1 MNFYKFLLHSSWIAF
16 APQLLFWSIAL
27 APLSAGI
34 ALFIPTSA
42 QSAEAK
48 DISVGQKNLDSDNVE
63 PAQAKEKVGTAA
75 ELFPLNS
82 VSLASPQTSPVSFSL
97 SSSPS
102 STKLNPHPNPDLN
115 LDSNSNSNLSASS
128 QQEKKSDKNT
138 TFISRNS
145 PNYGQK
151 SGSQPEGLQHKK
163 NIIRLRHS
171 PNSGQKAGSHPEK
184 LQQENNSS
192 HHEKKAGSHPVK
204 LQQEN
209 NSLHHEKKAG
219 SHPEKLQQE
228 NNSSHHE
235 KKTGSHPE
243 ELQQENNSPIRL
255 RHSPH
260 REKKID
266 SQGEKQPHEESSSHS
281 QKKSGS
287 QSEHQHK
294 TKSIPVPPSLLVP
307 TKPEEVQIQENQ
319 PLTLEQ
325 ALEIARNSNPQ
336 LRTAILELERSRAGL
351 REAEAALYPTFGIN
365 GSLTNGTSAQDQLS
379 VESGAALPAVDKAR
393 TAFTGQ
399 AEINYNIFTSGRR
412 SASIREAK
420 ERARISEL
428 DVETRF
434 QEIRLSVTTRYYD
447 LQAADE
453 QLRISTA
460 AVENAQASLRDAQA
474 LERAGVGTK
483 FDVLRSQVNVANSQ
497 QDYVNARSRQQISQR
512 QLVSLLNL
520 PQTVNISTAES
531 VKVAGLWQ
539 QSLEETIINAY
550 QNREELEQRLA
561 ERNIGEQRRR
571 FALSQLGPQVA
582 LVATYDLLDQ
592 YSDKIGATDG
602 YSVGVKAKWNIFDGG
617 AARAQASQAKANIA
631 IAESNFTNQRNQI
644 RFEVEQ
650 FYAQLQ
656 SNLENVQTATASVD
670 QALEALRLARL
681 RFQAGVGTQ
690 TDVIAAEN
698 DLTRAQG
705 NRVTAIL
712 DYNRAFAN
720 LQRAVSVKV

>member
-1 MNFYKFLLHSSWIAF
+1 MNFYKFLLHSSWITF

-34 ALFIPTSA
+34 ALFIPTSS
-42 QSAEAK
+42 QSAEA
-48 DISVGQKNLDSDNVE
+48 SHLPVGQKKLESQNVAIAPVE
-63 PAQAKEKVGTAA
+63 EKVGKAA

-82 VSLASPQTSPVSFSL
+82 VSLASPETSPVSFSL

-102 STKLNPHPNPDLN
+102 SSSSHTK
-115 LDSNSNSNLSASS
+115 SNSDLSSTT
-128 QQEKKSDKNT
+128 QQEKKSDENT

-145 PNYGQK
+145 PDSEPK
-151 SGSQPEGLQHKK
+151 SGEKKSASQPEKLQHKK
-163 NIIRLRHS
+163 NIIRLRNSPHS
-171 PNSGQKAGSHPEK
+171 EKKSGSQPEE
-184 LQQENNSS
+184 LQHENNSPHS
-192 HHEKKAGSHPVK
+192 QKKSGS
-204 LQQEN
+204 Q
-209 NSLHHEKKAG
+209 
-219 SHPEKLQQE
+219 
-228 NNSSHHE
+228 
-235 KKTGSHPE
+235 PE
-243 ELQQENNSPIRL
+243 ELQQKNNSPDSQKKSGSQPEKLQHENNSPDSQKKSGSQPEKLQHENNSPIRL
-255 RHSPH
+255 RQSPH
-260 REKKID
+260 PEKKSD
-266 SQGEKQPHEESSSHS
+266 SQGEKHPHEENSSHS

-287 QSEHQHK
+287 QQQEHHHK
-294 TKSIPVPPSLLVP
+294 ATSIPVPPSLVVP
-307 TKPEEVQIQENQ
+307 SKPEEVKIQENQ

-325 ALEIARNSNPQ
+325 ALEIARHSNPQ

-351 REAEAALYPTFGIN
+351 KEAEAALYPTFGIN
-365 GSLTNGTSAQDQLS
+365 GSLTNGTSAEDQLS
-379 VESGAALPAVDKAR
+379 VDSGAALPATDKNR
-393 TAFTGQ
+393 TVFTGQ
-399 AEINYNIFTSGRR
+399 AEINYNIYTSGRR

-420 ERARISEL
+420 ERARISKL
-428 DVETRF
+428 DVDTRF

-531 VKVAGLWQ
+531 VKVAGLWE

-561 ERNIGEQRRR
+561 ERNIGEQRRK

-592 YSDKIGATDG
+592 YNDKISATDG

-720 LQRAVSVKV
+720 MQRAVSVKV

>member
-1 MNFYKFLLHSSWIAF
+1 MNFYKFLLHSSWITF
-16 APQLLFWSIAL
+16 APQLLFWTIAL

-34 ALFIPTSA
+34 ALFIPTSS
-42 QSAEAK
+42 QSAEA
-48 DISVGQKNLDSDNVE
+48 SHLPVGQKKLESQNVT
-63 PAQAKEKVGTAA
+63 PQVGEKVGKAA

-82 VSLASPQTSPVSFSL
+82 VSLASSETSPVSFSL

-102 STKLNPHPNPDLN
+102 TAESSSDLSST
-115 LDSNSNSNLSASS
+115 S
-128 QQEKKSDKNT
+128 QQEKKSDENT
-138 TFISRNS
+138 TFLSRHS
-145 PNYGQK
+145 PDSEKK
-151 SGSQPEGLQHKK
+151 SGSQPEELQPKK
-163 NIIRLRHS
+163 NIVRLRHS
-171 PNSGQKAGSHPEK
+171 P
-184 LQQENNSS
+184 
-192 HHEKKAGSHPVK
+192 
-204 LQQEN
+204 
-209 NSLHHEKKAG
+209 
-219 SHPEKLQQE
+219 
-228 NNSSHHE
+228 
-235 KKTGSHPE
+235 
-243 ELQQENNSPIRL
+243 
-255 RHSPH
+255 
-260 REKKID
+260 
-266 SQGEKQPHEESSSHS
+266 HS

-287 QSEHQHK
+287 QPEELQHENNSPHSEKKSGSQPEELQHENNSPHSQKKSGSQPEELQHK
-294 TKSIPVPPSLLVP
+294 NNSPHSQKKSGSQPEELQHEDNSPIRLRQSPHPEKKSDSQGEKHPHEETSPHSQKKSGSQQQEQHHKAISIPVPPSLLVP
-307 TKPEEVQIQENQ
+307 SKPEEVKIQENQ

-325 ALEIARNSNPQ
+325 ALEIARHSNPQ

-365 GSLTNGTSAQDQLS
+365 GSLMNGTSAQDQLS
-379 VESGAALPAVDKAR
+379 VDSGVALPATDEAR

-399 AEINYNIFTSGRR
+399 AEINYNIYTSGRR

-420 ERARISEL
+420 ERAKISKL

-561 ERNIGEQRRR
+561 ERNIGEQKRK

-592 YSDKIGATDG
+592 YGDKISATDG

-617 AARAQASQAKANIA
+617 AAKAQASQAKANIA

-656 SNLENVQTATASVD
+656 SNLENVQTSTASVD

-720 LQRAVSVKV
+720 LQRAISVKV

>member
-1 MNFYKFLLHSSWIAF
+1 MNFYRFLLHSSWIAF

-42 QSAEAK
+42 KSAEAK
-48 DISVGQKNLDSDNVE
+48 DLPVVQKNLE
-63 PAQAKEKVGTAA
+63 AQNLAPVQEEKVGKAA
-75 ELFPLNS
+75 ELFPLTS

-97 SSSPS
+97 SSPQLPPS
-102 STKLNPHPNPDLN
+102 KT
-115 LDSNSNSNLSASS
+115 DSNSDLNSDSSSLSP
-128 QQEKKSDKNT
+128 QEKSRDENT
-138 TFISRNS
+138 TFISRHS
-145 PNYGQK
+145 PHSEKK
-151 SGSQPEGLQHKK
+151 SDAQSGKLQH
-163 NIIRLRHS
+163 
-171 PNSGQKAGSHPEK
+171 
-184 LQQENNSS
+184 ENNSI
-192 HHEKKAGSHPVK
+192 K
-204 LQQEN
+204 
-209 NSLHHEKKAG
+209 
-219 SHPEKLQQE
+219 
-228 NNSSHHE
+228 
-235 KKTGSHPE
+235 
-243 ELQQENNSPIRL
+243 L

-260 REKKID
+260 SEKKSDAQSGKLQHENNSIKLRH
-266 SQGEKQPHEESSSHS
+266 SPYPQKKTNPQSEKHPHEKTPNSSRS
-281 QKKSGS
+281 QKKSGY
-287 QSEHQHK
+287 QLEKHPHK
-294 TKSIPVPPSLLVP
+294 GLLVP
-307 TKPEEVQIQENQ
+307 SKPEEVTIQENQ

-325 ALEIARNSNPQ
+325 ALEIARQSNPQ

-365 GSLTNGTSAQDQLS
+365 GSITNSTSAQDQLS
-379 VESGAALPAVDKAR
+379 VDSGVALPANDKAR

-399 AEINYNIFTSGRR
+399 AEINYNIYTSGRR

-420 ERARISEL
+420 ERAKISKL

-453 QLRISTA
+453 QLKISAA

-483 FDVLRSQVNVANSQ
+483 FDVLRSQVNLANSQ

-561 ERNIGEQRRR
+561 ERNIGEQKRK

-592 YSDKIGATDG
+592 YSDNVGVTDG
-602 YSVGVKAKWNIFDGG
+602 YSVGVKARWNIFDGG
-617 AARAQASQAKANIA
+617 AAKAQASQAKANIA

-656 SNLENVQTATASVD
+656 SNLENVQTATTSLD
-670 QALEALRLARL
+670 QAKEALRLARL

>member
-1 MNFYKFLLHSSWIAF
+1 MNFYKFLLHSSWITF

-34 ALFIPTSA
+34 ALFIPTSS
-42 QSAEAK
+42 QSAEA
-48 DISVGQKNLDSDNVE
+48 SHLPVGQKKLESENVAIAPVE
-63 PAQAKEKVGTAA
+63 EKVGKAA

-82 VSLASPQTSPVSFSL
+82 VSLASSETSPVSFSL

-102 STKLNPHPNPDLN
+102 TVES
-115 LDSNSNSNLSASS
+115 SSNLSSNLSYTS
-128 QQEKKSDKNT
+128 QQEKNSDENT
-138 TFISRNS
+138 TFLSRHS
-145 PNYGQK
+145 LDSEKK
-151 SGSQPEGLQHKK
+151 SGSQAEELQPKK
-163 NIIRLRHS
+163 NIVRLRHS
-171 PNSGQKAGSHPEK
+171 PDS
-184 LQQENNSS
+184 
-192 HHEKKAGSHPVK
+192 EKKFGS
-204 LQQEN
+204 Q
-209 NSLHHEKKAG
+209 
-219 SHPEKLQQE
+219 
-228 NNSSHHE
+228 
-235 KKTGSHPE
+235 PE
-243 ELQQENNSPIRL
+243 ELQHENNSP
-255 RHSPH
+255 
-260 REKKID
+260 
-266 SQGEKQPHEESSSHS
+266 HS

-287 QSEHQHK
+287 QSEELQHENNSPHSQK
-294 TKSIPVPPSLLVP
+294 KSGSQPEKLLHENNSPNSQKKSGSQPEKLHHEDNSPIRLRQFPHPEKKSDSQREKHPHKENSPHSQKKSGSQQQEHHHKAISIPVPPSLVVP
-307 TKPEEVQIQENQ
+307 SKPEEVKIQENQ

-325 ALEIARNSNPQ
+325 ALEIARHSNPQ

-365 GSLTNGTSAQDQLS
+365 GSLTNGTSSEDQLS
-379 VESGAALPAVDKAR
+379 VDAGAALPATDKNR
-393 TAFTGQ
+393 TVFTGQ
-399 AEINYNIFTSGRR
+399 AEINYNIYTSGRR

-420 ERARISEL
+420 ERARISKL
-428 DVETRF
+428 DVDTRF

-520 PQTVNISTAES
+520 PPTVNISTAES

-561 ERNIGEQRRR
+561 ERNIGEQKRK
-571 FALSQLGPQVA
+571 FALSQLGPQIA

-592 YSDKIGATDG
+592 YGDKISATDG

-656 SNLENVQTATASVD
+656 SNLENVQTSTASVD

>member
-145 PNYGQK
+145 PNSGQK

-192 HHEKKAGSHPVK
+192 HHEKKA
-204 LQQEN
+204 
-209 NSLHHEKKAG
+209 
-219 SHPEKLQQE
+219 
-228 NNSSHHE
+228 
-235 KKTGSHPE
+235 GSHPE

>member
-1 MNFYKFLLHSSWIAF
+1 MNFYKFLLHSSWITF

-34 ALFIPTSA
+34 ALFIPTSS
-42 QSAEAK
+42 QSAEA
-48 DISVGQKNLDSDNVE
+48 SHLPVGQKKLESENVAIAPVE
-63 PAQAKEKVGTAA
+63 EKVGKAA

-82 VSLASPQTSPVSFSL
+82 VSLASSETSPVSFSL

-102 STKLNPHPNPDLN
+102 TVES
-115 LDSNSNSNLSASS
+115 SSNLSSNLSYTS
-128 QQEKKSDKNT
+128 QQEKNSDENT
-138 TFISRNS
+138 TFLSRHS
-145 PNYGQK
+145 LDSEKK
-151 SGSQPEGLQHKK
+151 SGSQAEELQPKK
-163 NIIRLRHS
+163 NIVRLRHS
-171 PNSGQKAGSHPEK
+171 PDS
-184 LQQENNSS
+184 
-192 HHEKKAGSHPVK
+192 EKKFGS
-204 LQQEN
+204 Q
-209 NSLHHEKKAG
+209 
-219 SHPEKLQQE
+219 
-228 NNSSHHE
+228 
-235 KKTGSHPE
+235 PE
-243 ELQQENNSPIRL
+243 ELQHENNSP
-255 RHSPH
+255 
-260 REKKID
+260 
-266 SQGEKQPHEESSSHS
+266 HS

-287 QSEHQHK
+287 QSEELQHENNSPHSQK
-294 TKSIPVPPSLLVP
+294 KSGSQPEKLLHENNSPNSQKKSGSQPEKLHHEDNSPIRLRQFPHPEKKSDSQREKHPHKENSPHSQKKSGSQQQEHHHKAISIPVPPSLVVP
-307 TKPEEVQIQENQ
+307 SKPEEVKIQENQ

-325 ALEIARNSNPQ
+325 ALEIARHSNPQ

-365 GSLTNGTSAQDQLS
+365 GSLTNGTSSEDQLS
-379 VESGAALPAVDKAR
+379 VDAGAALPATDKNR
-393 TAFTGQ
+393 TVFTGQ
-399 AEINYNIFTSGRR
+399 AEINYNIYTSGRR

-420 ERARISEL
+420 ERARISKL
-428 DVETRF
+428 DVDTRF

-453 QLRISTA
+453 RLRISTA

-520 PQTVNISTAES
+520 PPTVNISTAES

-561 ERNIGEQRRR
+561 ERNIGEQKRK
-571 FALSQLGPQVA
+571 FALSQLGPQIA

-592 YSDKIGATDG
+592 YGDKISATDG

-656 SNLENVQTATASVD
+656 SNLENVQTSTASVD